1 MNTLK
6 EIIKEFFI
14 AFSLCVIFLII
25 RTALVENANSIST
38 NTLFIVLIF
47 CLLLSTLERLCFSNR
62 IIKNISYLKLVL
74 IFAFILTV
82 LAILVAIKLNW
93 FNISITGIIIRFI
106 ITYIVGGT
114 TIILIDR
121 YLTKE
126 GEKYTKAINEYKN
139 KNIDI

>member
-1 MNTLK
+1 MNTIK
-6 EIIKEFFI
+6 EIIKEFFT
-14 AFSLCVIFLII
+14 AFSLCIIFLIV
-25 RTALVENANSIST
+25 RTTLIENADFISI

>member
-1 MNTLK
+1 MNTIK

-14 AFSLCVIFLII
+14 AFSICVMFLII
-25 RTALVENANSIST
+25 RTTLVENANSIST

-47 CLLLSTLERLCFSNR
+47 CLTLATIERLCFSNR
-62 IIKNISYLKLVL
+62 IIKNISYLKRVL

-93 FNISITGIIIRFI
+93 FNLSITGIIIRFL
-106 ITYIVGGT
+106 ITYLIGGT

-126 GEKYTKAINEYKN
+126 GETYTKAINEYKN
-139 KNIDI
+139 KNIDT

>member
-1 MNTLK
+1 MNTIK
-6 EIIKEFFI
+6 EIIKEFFT
-14 AFSLCVIFLII
+14 AFSLCIIFLIV
-25 RTALVENANSIST
+25 RTTLIENANFISI

-62 IIKNISYLKLVL
+62 IIKNISYLKRVL
-74 IFAFILTV
+74 IFSFILTIF
-82 LAILVAIKLNW
+82 AIILAIKLNW

-106 ITYIVGGT
+106 ITYLIGGT

>member
-1 MNTLK
+1 MNTIK
-6 EIIKEFFI
+6 EIIKEFFT
-14 AFSLCVIFLII
+14 AFSLCIIFLIV
-25 RTALVENANSIST
+25 RTIMVENADSISI
-38 NTLFIVLIF
+38 NTLFVVLIF

-62 IIKNISYLKLVL
+62 IIKNISYLKRVL
-74 IFAFILTV
+74 IFSFILTIF
-82 LAILVAIKLNW
+82 AIILAIKLNW

-106 ITYIVGGT
+106 ITYLIGGT

>member
-25 RTALVENANSIST
+25 RTTLIENANFISI

-62 IIKNISYLKLVL
+62 IIKNISYLKRVL

-93 FNISITGIIIRFI
+93 FNLSITGIIIRFL
-106 ITYIVGGT
+106 ITYLIGGT

>member
-1 MNTLK
+1 MNTIK
-6 EIIKEFFI
+6 EIIKEFFT
-14 AFSLCVIFLII
+14 AFSLCIIFLIV
-25 RTALVENANSIST
+25 RTTLIENANFISI

-62 IIKNISYLKLVL
+62 IIKNISYLKRVL

-93 FNISITGIIIRFI
+93 FNLSITGIIIRFL
-106 ITYIVGGT
+106 ITYLIGGT